1 MRLIKRIL
9 MGLLIVVVLLGLGVF
24 VWLKSKVANHDQEIN
39 LQGLTQPVEVLWD
52 DFGIPHIYAQTEE
65 DAYFAL
71 GYVHAQERLFQMEAL
86 RRLADGRLSE
96 VFGDMAL
103 ESDKFF
109 RSLGFRKY
117 AEQTIAQYPKNEGY
131 VKAASAYVNGV
142 NAFIENGDTPV
153 EFELLKIPKTP
164 FSNLDLHIRH
174 FAH

>member
-39 LQGLTQPVEVLWD
+39 LQGLSQPVEVLWD

-96 VFGDMAL
+96 YLAIWLWRVISFL
-103 ESDKFF
+103 EV
-109 RSLGFRKY
+109 L
-117 AEQTIAQYPKNEGY
+117 
-131 VKAASAYVNGV
+131 VL
-142 NAFIENGDTPV
+142 ENMLNRPSHNILKMKDT
-153 EFELLKIPKTP
+153 
-164 FSNLDLHIRH
+164 
-174 FAH
+174 

>member
-39 LQGLTQPVEVLWD
+39 LQGLSQPVEVLWD

-86 RRLADGRLSE
+86 RRLADGRLSSIWRYG
-96 VFGDMAL
+96 FG
-103 ESDKFF
+103 E
-109 RSLGFRKY
+109 
-117 AEQTIAQYPKNEGY
+117 
-131 VKAASAYVNGV
+131 
-142 NAFIENGDTPV
+142 
-153 EFELLKIPKTP
+153 
-164 FSNLDLHIRH
+164 
-174 FAH
+174 